1 MVFNRAKNNKKL
13 PLCAGFSQKIS
24 VLVVFYEDSFRKG
37 YKLACKNNQP
47 QGLRRRGGN

>member
-24 VLVVFYEDSFRKG
+24 VLVVFTKIVFVKDINL
-37 YKLACKNNQP
+37 LAKTINIE
-47 QGLRRRGGN
+47 GSIAEV